1 MLLIID
7 GAGHVLVFPPLNFAK
22 SAPLRSNVCS
32 IGRYRFG
39 LPASTLRCDQPPS
52 PARVVIERRPSI
64 TVTSSPRL
72 LYLLAIGL
80 SCVTVLA
87 CGVGPCSAV
96 RKPPS
101 LAEWPSEGKSPCFL
115 AWRGAGCGA
124 EFLDPSASRLVS
136 SLSLARHSRSTTV
149 TPCPCS
155 LPRPLHACRNLP
167 LAKISQHSRCPLCSA
182 ERTALSQSPIAVSK
196 RRPRQNPTHAM
207 TTPRPT
213 SPPHTRPCATR

>member
-124 EFLDPSASRLVS
+124 EFLNMGGWKAGDCAGQLRELHFMRTRTTRGQTESCVS
-136 SLSLARHSRSTTV
+136 V
-149 TPCPCS
+149 
-155 LPRPLHACRNLP
+155 
-167 LAKISQHSRCPLCSA
+167 
-182 ERTALSQSPIAVSK
+182 
-196 RRPRQNPTHAM
+196 
-207 TTPRPT
+207 
-213 SPPHTRPCATR
+213 PPHGLLQEKNGK